1 MGRRENM
8 TSHYQP
14 LYCEMSCSRYPYVG
28 RVSVGEED
36 RVDFIYQ
43 FVKKRDVAENY
54 QNFSIFYTAPDI
66 IGPPEFANYGELFHL
81 PYFKNDWRL
90 DNFNISTSPW
100 QNKDQNYELHLLDI
114 DWNDEASVENNY
126 IDLKF
131 DEAVYPVRVTIY
143 EMYNPG
149 NVIQIWAED
158 FNNREQWFKL
168 WDESSQIVP
177 PTSRLFSPPL
187 SLPFAMYT
195 PHHEEV
201 YNLTADLK
209 SANLDIVHLQQN
221 FPEYCIIFKSDMTTS
236 YKRNKK
242 ESRETEI
249 LLNILKNLDL
259 TTLCRM
265 SEVNSRFNHLIQDPE
280 LYTRLNVRCGSIT
293 DMDATFRYFT
303 SRCKYLQQ
311 LDLTASDFDVMDFI
325 NFLHNCGGR
334 LTHLRLRN
342 CEPVDNSVLLK
353 ISEIC
358 KNLKELNLNGCER
371 INDEGFSYLEILN
384 GLEHLNF
391 STLCIEAQR
400 ICKILQKNQRM
411 RELHLEN
418 LYFMTDL
425 TKHVNYNLDLVA
437 TELKNS
443 CRDLEVI
450 NLRPCHKLTSQGID
464 ALADC
469 KNLRKLYLPLE
480 PVDED
485 SLSRLLSS
493 CQRLEVV

>member
-1 MGRRENM
+1 MKLSSNESKELSR
-8 TSHYQP
+8 
-14 LYCEMSCSRYPYVG
+14 CSL
-28 RVSVGEED
+28 S
-36 RVDFIYQ
+36 
-43 FVKKRDVAENY
+43 
-54 QNFSIFYTAPDI
+54 T
-66 IGPPEFANYGELFHL
+66 L
-81 PYFKNDWRL
+81 P
-90 DNFNISTSPW
+90 
-100 QNKDQNYELHLLDI
+100 
-114 DWNDEASVENNY
+114 
-126 IDLKF
+126 
-131 DEAVYPVRVTIY
+131 
-143 EMYNPG
+143 
-149 NVIQIWAED
+149 
-158 FNNREQWFKL
+158 
-168 WDESSQIVP
+168 
-177 PTSRLFSPPL
+177 
-187 SLPFAMYT
+187 
-195 PHHEEV
+195 
-201 YNLTADLK
+201 
-209 SANLDIVHLQQN
+209 
-221 FPEYCIIFKSDMTTS
+221 
-236 YKRNKK
+236 
-242 ESRETEI
+242 TEI

-411 RELHLEN
+411 Q
-418 LYFMTDL
+418 
-425 TKHVNYNLDLVA
+425 
-437 TELKNS
+437 LKNS